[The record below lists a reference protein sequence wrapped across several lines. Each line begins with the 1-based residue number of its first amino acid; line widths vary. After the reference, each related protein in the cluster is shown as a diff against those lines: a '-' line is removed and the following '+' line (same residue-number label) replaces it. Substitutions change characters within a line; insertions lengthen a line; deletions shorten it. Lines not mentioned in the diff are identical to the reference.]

1 MRYPFLDSAVPLAIP
16 HRGGAGES
24 AENTWTAFERV
35 VDMGFRYIET
45 DVRATSDGVAV
56 AVHDDVVCLSDGR
69 RPKIKGLTFD
79 DITAIELSDGRGIP
93 RLDDVLRRW
102 PEVCFNI
109 DIKDWHAL
117 GPTVRAVKETSAV
130 NRVCIA
136 SFSDLRTGL
145 ARRRLGR
152 AVCTAL
158 GPLGITALHL
168 LSSVT
173 TRPSLLR
180 PRAAAIQIPL
190 RVGRIRLCDQRLI
203 ELAHRLGLHVH
214 VWTIDDSATMEQLLD
229 LGVDGIMSDA
239 PAVLREVW
247 QLRGTW

>member
-35 VDMGFRYIET
+35 IDMGFRYIET
-45 DVRATSDGVAV
+45 DVRATSDGIAY
-56 AVHDDVVCLSDGR
+56 AVHDDVVRDIDGSSRKIR
-69 RPKIKGLTFD
+69 RLTSED
-79 DITAIELSDGRGIP
+79 MAAIELGDGRGIP
-93 RLDDVLRRW
+93 RLDEVLRRW
-102 PEVCFNI
+102 PDLRVNI

-117 GPTVRAVKETSAV
+117 APTVRAIEEAGAV
-130 NRVCIA
+130 DRVCIA

-145 ARRRLGR
+145 ARRRLGPGT
-152 AVCTAL
+152 CTAL
-158 GPLGITALHL
+158 GPIGITALHL

-173 TRPSLLR
+173 IRAPHVR
-180 PRAAAIQIPL
+180 PRAAAIQIPI
-190 RVGRIRLCDQRLI
+190 RVGRIRLCDERLV

-214 VWTIDDSATMEQLLD
+214 VWTVNDRATIERLLD
-229 LGVDGIMSDA
+229 LGVDGIMTDA
-239 PAVLREVW
+239 PAVLREVL